1 MRINQSE
8 IEIIANKAFELG
20 VRYAVRFHRVDPRG
34 VEEKE
39 ALADA
44 VATVRNELEKAGVPV
59 QLKRKAI
66 VEISKIAGLLHRGHV
81 TVSATLLQVQHY
93 LPSNFTARTYA
104 RAPGSSPCILIEG
117 YDRAGCTLDG
127 YVIPQLASGLIV
139 AKEVKEND
147 ELPCRHLDY
156 ALTLDGGKCNDC
168 GIELQ

>member
-1 MRINQSE
+1 MTQSE
-8 IEIIANKAFELG
+8 IEIIAHRVFQFG
-20 VRYAVRFHRVDPRG
+20 VNYAVRYSDG
-34 VEEKE
+34 GMEERE
-39 ALADA
+39 ALVDA
-44 VATVRNELEKAGVPV
+44 VATVRDELVKAGVPV
-59 QLKRKAI
+59 QRKRKAI

-168 GIELQ
+168 GDVFP